1 MVTLSPQPM
10 RCRRTLSSLLAVTLA
25 AAVLAAASR
34 ARAQSVEEAEQAVG
48 RAEEQAEVAA
58 GLVDDAIA
66 ERSQIETELAAS
78 MVRLNE
84 LAEQLSSVA
93 AGVDRLQGQI
103 GFADA
108 ELLGIEADI
117 ETQAVDAYMTA
128 LSAPGVTFV
137 NSDNVEDAMVAGLFV
152 GDVISDGQ
160 EKLDTLVLKRRDLEA
175 LVATFVAE
183 QEKVAELKAQVDSEA
198 ENLARLYEDADAE
211 VAAAIREA
219 NRSAADYSEALS
231 AVDSAQAREA
241 EKRRQ
246 DERDPQTTSPPDTPD
261 ETSTSTTVPVTAT
274 TVGGG
279 GGSGEVTFPAAIERW
294 RDEVSRFFPSSRVNE
309 ALAIIECE
317 SLGDPDAYNP
327 YSGAAGLFQF
337 LPSTWAATAPRAGFE
352 GVEAFD
358 GVANIGT
365 AAWLARQYQDLGL
378 GFWGPWSCRRVLN

>member
-1 MVTLSPQPM
+1 M

-25 AAVLAAASR
+25 AAVLAGAASR
-34 ARAQSVEEAEQAVG
+34 AGAQSVEEAERAAGQ
-48 RAEEQAEVAA
+48 AEEQAEVAA

-261 ETSTSTTVPVTAT
+261 ETSTSTTTTVPVTAT

-279 GGSGEVTFPAAIERW
+279 GGSGEGTFPAAIERW
-294 RDEVSRFFPSSRVNE
+294 RDEVSQFFPSSRVNE

-337 LPSTWAATAPRAGFE
+337 LPSTWAVTAPKAGFGGAE
-352 GVEAFD
+352 PFD
-358 GVANIGT
+358 AVANIGT
-365 AAWLARQYQDLGL
+365 AAWLAHQYQELGM

>member
-1 MVTLSPQPM
+1 M

-25 AAVLAAASR
+25 AAVLAGAGSR

-48 RAEEQAEVAA
+48 QAEEQAEVAA
-58 GLVDDAIA
+58 GLVDDAVA

-78 MVRLNE
+78 MVRLDE

-117 ETQAVDAYMTA
+117 EAQAVDAYMTA

-137 NSDNVEDAMVAGLFV
+137 NSDNVEDAMVAGLLV

-160 EKLDTLVLKRRDLEA
+160 ERLDTLVLKRRDLEA

-183 QEKVAELKAQVDSEA
+183 REKVDELKAQVDSEA
-198 ENLARLYEDADAE
+198 ENLARLYEEADAR
-211 VAAAIREA
+211 VAEAIREA

-261 ETSTSTTVPVTAT
+261 QTSTSTTTTVAVTAT
-274 TVGGG
+274 TDGGG
-279 GGSGEVTFPAAIERW
+279 GGGGEVSFPAAIERW
-294 RDEVSRFFPSSRVNE
+294 RDEVSQFFPSSRVNE

-317 SLGDPDAYNP
+317 SLGDANAYNP
-327 YSGAAGLFQF
+327 YTGAAGLFQF

-352 GVEAFD
+352 GVEPFD

-365 AAWLARQYQDLGL
+365 AAWLARQYQDLGM
-378 GFWGPWSCRRVLN
+378 GFWQPWSCRRVLN